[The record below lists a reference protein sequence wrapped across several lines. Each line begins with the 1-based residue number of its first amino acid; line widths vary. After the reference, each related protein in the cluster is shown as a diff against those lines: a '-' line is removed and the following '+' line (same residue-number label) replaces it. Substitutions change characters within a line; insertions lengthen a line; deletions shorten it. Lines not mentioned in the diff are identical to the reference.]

1 MCPQV
6 SLQLKNSAM
15 ANLELLTVER
25 NQDVRGKAEG
35 ERACFSTKMHI
46 GCDPAHLCVCV
57 CVCVCMCVCVC
68 VCVRALLWGL
78 WNKAAP
84 CVSRKLHERTC
95 NDV

>member
-35 ERACFSTKMHI
+35 ERASFSTKMHI

-57 CVCVCMCVCVC
+57 CVCVCVC
-68 VCVRALLWGL
+68 AIMGSL
-78 WNKAAP
+78 
-84 CVSRKLHERTC
+84 E
-95 NDV
+95 